1 MVKKHIL
8 LFLIL
13 IVLMAFSTALPYLSS
28 AGVLSITDSSNSSS
42 RQVSSIIPVVSDS
55 RDAVE
60 LPILMYHGITDVSA
74 SVDEYTILAE
84 TFENDLKWLGDNGF
98 TSISVKQLIN
108 YVDNGSA
115 LPEKPVLI
123 TFDDGYV
130 NNYNFALP
138 LLEKYHM
145 KAVISIIGKKADE
158 SSGDMYRNISNSSL
172 SWGEIALLSASENIE
187 IGSHTYYLHDVSGG
201 RKGADK
207 KAGESQEEYEK
218 ILKDDLSMLQ
228 NKLYDVTGKTP
239 LLFAWP
245 YGAYPNDGSA
255 DEVLKELGFR
265 VSVTSYQKSNT
276 IEKGNPN
283 CLLEL
288 KRFLRTPDFYIG
300 NIIC

>member
-28 AGVLSITDSSNSSS
+28 AGVLSITDSSNNSS

-55 RDAVE
+55 RDTVE

-145 KAVISIIGKKADE
+145 KADYLY
-158 SSGDMYRNISNSSL
+158 YR
-172 SWGEIALLSASENIE
+172 
-187 IGSHTYYLHDVSGG
+187 
-201 RKGADK
+201 
-207 KAGESQEEYEK
+207 
-218 ILKDDLSMLQ
+218 
-228 NKLYDVTGKTP
+228 
-239 LLFAWP
+239 
-245 YGAYPNDGSA
+245 
-255 DEVLKELGFR
+255 
-265 VSVTSYQKSNT
+265 
-276 IEKGNPN
+276 
-283 CLLEL
+283 
-288 KRFLRTPDFYIG
+288 
-300 NIIC
+300 

>member
-28 AGVLSITDSSNSSS
+28 AGVLSITDSSNNSS

-55 RDAVE
+55 RDTVE

-130 NNYNFALP
+130 N
-138 LLEKYHM
+138 K
-145 KAVISIIGKKADE
+145 
-158 SSGDMYRNISNSSL
+158 
-172 SWGEIALLSASENIE
+172 
-187 IGSHTYYLHDVSGG
+187 
-201 RKGADK
+201 
-207 KAGESQEEYEK
+207 
-218 ILKDDLSMLQ
+218 
-228 NKLYDVTGKTP
+228 
-239 LLFAWP
+239 
-245 YGAYPNDGSA
+245 
-255 DEVLKELGFR
+255 
-265 VSVTSYQKSNT
+265 
-276 IEKGNPN
+276 
-283 CLLEL
+283 
-288 KRFLRTPDFYIG
+288 
-300 NIIC
+300 

>member
-28 AGVLSITDSSNSSS
+28 AGVLSITDSSNNSS

-55 RDAVE
+55 RDTVE

-130 NNYNFALP
+130 NNYTFRKIPYEGCYL
-138 LLEKYHM
+138 Y
-145 KAVISIIGKKADE
+145 
-158 SSGDMYRNISNSSL
+158 YR
-172 SWGEIALLSASENIE
+172 
-187 IGSHTYYLHDVSGG
+187 
-201 RKGADK
+201 
-207 KAGESQEEYEK
+207 
-218 ILKDDLSMLQ
+218 
-228 NKLYDVTGKTP
+228 
-239 LLFAWP
+239 
-245 YGAYPNDGSA
+245 
-255 DEVLKELGFR
+255 
-265 VSVTSYQKSNT
+265 
-276 IEKGNPN
+276 
-283 CLLEL
+283 
-288 KRFLRTPDFYIG
+288 
-300 NIIC
+300 